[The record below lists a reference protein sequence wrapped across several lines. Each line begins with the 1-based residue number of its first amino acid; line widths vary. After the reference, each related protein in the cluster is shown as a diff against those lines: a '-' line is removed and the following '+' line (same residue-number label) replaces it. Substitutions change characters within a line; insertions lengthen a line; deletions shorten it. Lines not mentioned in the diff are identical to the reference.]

1 MKRTWIIREEWIE
14 CVIDILDE
22 ESFTLSEIKEE
33 LEYMGIEI
41 GIGEIRTILSAFYV
55 LGIVSRKKTYK
66 KNYKYT
72 LLKPRKIQ
80 DYPNEK

>member
-1 MKRTWIIREEWIE
+1 MKRTWIIREEWIK
-14 CVIDILDE
+14 CVIDILGE
-22 ESFTLSEIKEE
+22 ESFTLTEIKEE

-66 KNYKYT
+66 KNFKYT
-72 LLKPRKIQ
+72 LSKPRQIQ
-80 DYPNEK
+80 DYPDEK